1 MVLDTLESQVY
12 SRIKNKMSSS
22 IKTNYPNLNFTT
34 NSISLADAKF
44 PCVYI
49 HMLESPEDGEDMEGT
64 EINAIYASFVIE
76 VVDNESQANTTA
88 VSKEIQKIMKQM
100 CFRVIGSPY
109 NDNNDSTYR
118 KVSRYRR
125 TIAINDV
132 L

>member
-1 MVLDTLESQVY
+1 MVLDTIESQVY
-12 SRIKNKMSSS
+12 TRLKNKIPSN
-22 IKTNYPNLNFTT
+22 IKTKYKNLNFTT
-34 NSISLADAKF
+34 NNINLADAKF

-49 HMLESPEDGEDMEGT
+49 HMLESPEVGEDVEGN

-88 VSKEIQKIMKQM
+88 LSKEIQKIMKEM
-100 CFRVIGSPY
+100 RFKVVGFPY

-125 TIAINDV
+125 TIANNDV

>member
-12 SRIKNKMSSS
+12 SRIKNKMPSI
-22 IKTNYPNLNFTT
+22 IKTKYTDLNFTT

-49 HMLESPEDGEDMEGT
+49 HMIESPEDGEDLEGT
-64 EINAIYASFVIE
+64 EINAVYASFVIE
-76 VVDNESQANTTA
+76 VVDNESQANTNTI
-88 VSKEIQKIMKQM
+88 SKEVQKIMKQM
-100 CFRVIGSPY
+100 RFKVVGFPY
-109 NDNNDSTYR
+109 NDNKDSTYR

-125 TIAINDV
+125 TIANNDI

>member
-12 SRIKNKMSSS
+12 SRIKNKMPST
-22 IKTNYPNLNFTT
+22 IKSKYKDLNFTT
-34 NSISLADAKF
+34 NSISLAEPKF

-49 HMLESPEDGEDMEGT
+49 HMIQSPEDGEDLEGT
-64 EINAIYASFVIE
+64 EINAVYASFVIE
-76 VVDNESQANTTA
+76 VVDNESQANTNTI
-88 VSKEIQKIMKQM
+88 SKEVQKIMKQM
-100 CFRVIGSPY
+100 RFKVVGFPY

-125 TIAINDV
+125 TIANNDV

>member
-12 SRIKNKMSSS
+12 SRIKNKMPST
-22 IKTNYPNLNFTT
+22 IKTKYTDLNFTT

-49 HMLESPEDGEDMEGT
+49 HMIESPEDGEDLEGT
-64 EINAIYASFVIE
+64 EINAVYASFVIE
-76 VVDNESQANTTA
+76 VVDNESQANTNTI
-88 VSKEIQKIMKQM
+88 SKEVQKIMKQM
-100 CFRVIGSPY
+100 RFKVVGFPY
-109 NDNNDSTYR
+109 NDNKDSTYR

-125 TIAINDV
+125 TIANNDV

>member
-12 SRIKNKMSSS
+12 SRIKNKMPSI
-22 IKTNYPNLNFTT
+22 IKTKYTDLNFTT

-49 HMLESPEDGEDMEGT
+49 HMIESPEDGEDLEGT
-64 EINAIYASFVIE
+64 EINAVYASFVIE
-76 VVDNESQANTTA
+76 VVDNESQANTNTI
-88 VSKEIQKIMKQM
+88 SKEVQKIMKQM
-100 CFRVIGSPY
+100 RFKVVGFPY
-109 NDNNDSTYR
+109 NDNKDSTYR

-125 TIAINDV
+125 TIANNDV

>member
-12 SRIKNKMSSS
+12 SRIKNKMPST
-22 IKTNYPNLNFTT
+22 IKTKYTDLNFTT

-49 HMLESPEDGEDMEGT
+49 HMIESPEDGEDLEGT
-64 EINAIYASFVIE
+64 EINAVYASFVIE
-76 VVDNESQANTTA
+76 VVDNESQANTNTI
-88 VSKEIQKIMKQM
+88 SKEIQKIMKQM
-100 CFRVIGSPY
+100 RFKVVGFPY
-109 NDNNDSTYR
+109 NDNKDSTYR

-125 TIAINDV
+125 TIANNDV

>member
-12 SRIKNKMSSS
+12 SRIKNKMPSI
-22 IKTNYPNLNFTT
+22 IKTKYTDLNFTT

-49 HMLESPEDGEDMEGT
+49 HMIESPEDGEDLEGT
-64 EINAIYASFVIE
+64 EINAVYASFVIE
-76 VVDNESQANTTA
+76 VVDNESQANTNTI
-88 VSKEIQKIMKQM
+88 SKEVQKIMKQM
-100 CFRVIGSPY
+100 RFKVVGLPY
-109 NDNNDSTYR
+109 NDNKDSTYR

-125 TIAINDV
+125 TIANNDV